1 MFDVHQD
8 FFLIHVDGSSQDCTN
23 RGFSRSVSPCGY
35 ICAVDVAQNRPQA
48 EVNFGKYPSNLVRSS
63 EIQTETPVRQGFC
76 PPPTEPDR
84 ATHSKP
90 VKQSLSVT
98 NSRYL
103 FLPPAEVQY

>member
-8 FFLIHVDGSSQDCTN
+8 FFLIHVDGGSQDCSY
-23 RGFSRSVSPCGY
+23 RGFPRSVPSGGNVS
-35 ICAVDVAQNRPQA
+35 AVDVAQNRPQA
-48 EVNFGKYPSNLVRSS
+48 EINFGKYPSNLIRSA
-63 EIQTETPVRQGFC
+63 EIQADTPVRKGFC

-98 NSRYL
+98 NSRYM